1 MLNLGKV
8 KNYLKVDYADDDAII
23 ETYIIATKKFLKTLC
38 LCEKNE
44 FEEDK
49 QELAEI
55 YMLAMLSELYNS
67 RNLTVDKAEQRVRT
81 IMQSILNQLRY

>member
-1 MLNLGKV
+1 MLDLDKV
-8 KNYLKVDYADDDAII
+8 KNYLRVDYADDDAII
-23 ETYIIATKKFLKTLC
+23 ETYIIATEKFLKTLC
-38 LCEKNE
+38 EKDE

-55 YMLAMLSELYNS
+55 YMLAMINELYNS

>member
-1 MLNLGKV
+1 MLNLNKV
-8 KNYLKVDYADDDAII
+8 KNYLRVDFADDDAII
-23 ETYIIATKKFLKTLC
+23 ETYIIATEKFLKK

-55 YMLAMLSELYNS
+55 YMLAVINELYNS

>member
-1 MLNLGKV
+1 MLNLDKV
-8 KNYLKVDYADDDAII
+8 KNYLRVDYADDDAII
-23 ETYIIATKKFLKTLC
+23 ETYIIATEKFLKK

-55 YMLAMLSELYNS
+55 YMLAVINELYNS

>member
-1 MLNLGKV
+1 MLNLDKV
-8 KNYLKVDYADDDAII
+8 KNYLKVDFDDDDAII
-23 ETYIIATKKFLKTLC
+23 ETYIIATEKFLKTLC
-38 LCEKNE
+38 EKDE

>member
-1 MLNLGKV
+1 MLNLDKV
-8 KNYLKVDYADDDAII
+8 KNYLKVDYNDDDAII
-23 ETYIIATKKFLKTLC
+23 ETYIIAIEKFLKTLC
-38 LCEKNE
+38 EKDE

>member
-1 MLNLGKV
+1 MLNLDKV
-8 KNYLKVDYADDDAII
+8 KNYLKVDFDDDDIII
-23 ETYIIATKKFLKTLC
+23 ETYIIATEKFLKK

-44 FEEDK
+44 FVEDK

-55 YMLAMLSELYNS
+55 YMLAMINELYNS

>member
-1 MLNLGKV
+1 MLNLDKV
-8 KNYLKVDYADDDAII
+8 KNYLKVDFNDDDVII
-23 ETYIIATKKFLKTLC
+23 ETYINATEKFIKTLC
-38 LCEKNE
+38 EKDE

-55 YMLAMLSELYNS
+55 YMLAVISELYNS

-81 IMQSILNQLRY
+81 IMQSLLNQLRY

>member
-1 MLNLGKV
+1 MLNLDKV
-8 KNYLKVDYADDDAII
+8 KNYLRVDYADDDAII
-23 ETYIIATKKFLKTLC
+23 ETYIIATEKFLKK

-55 YMLAMLSELYNS
+55 YMLAVINELYNS
-67 RNLTVDKAEQRVRT
+67 SNLTVDKAEQRVRT

>member
-1 MLNLGKV
+1 MLYLDKV
-8 KNYLKVDYADDDAII
+8 KNYLKVDFDDDDAII
-23 ETYIIATKKFLKTLC
+23 ETYIIATEKFLKK

-55 YMLAMLSELYNS
+55 YMLAVINELYNS

>member
-1 MLNLGKV
+1 MLNLDKV
-8 KNYLKVDYADDDAII
+8 KNYLKVDFDDDDIII
-23 ETYIIATKKFLKTLC
+23 ETYIIATEKFLKQ
-38 LCEKNE
+38 LCEINE

-49 QELAEI
+49 HELAEI

>member
-1 MLNLGKV
+1 MLNLDKV
-8 KNYLKVDYADDDAII
+8 KNYLKVDFDDDDIII
-23 ETYIIATKKFLKTLC
+23 ETYIIATEKFLKK

-55 YMLAMLSELYNS
+55 YMLAVINELYNS

>member
-1 MLNLGKV
+1 MLYLDKV
-8 KNYLKVDYADDDAII
+8 KNYLRVDYADDDAII
-23 ETYIIATKKFLKTLC
+23 ETYIIATEKFLKTLC
-38 LCEKNE
+38 EKDE

-55 YMLAMLSELYNS
+55 YMLAVINELYNS

>member
-1 MLNLGKV
+1 MLNLDKV
-8 KNYLKVDYADDDAII
+8 KNYLKVDFDDDDIII
-23 ETYIIATKKFLKTLC
+23 ETYIIATEKFLKK

-55 YMLAMLSELYNS
+55 YMLAMINELYNS

-81 IMQSILNQLRY
+81 IMQSLLNQLRY

>member
-1 MLNLGKV
+1 MLYLDKV
-8 KNYLKVDYADDDAII
+8 KNYLKVDFDDDDAII
-23 ETYIIATKKFLKTLC
+23 ETYIIATEKFLKK

-55 YMLAMLSELYNS
+55 YMLAMINELYNS

>member
-1 MLNLGKV
+1 MLDLDKV
-8 KNYLKVDYADDDAII
+8 KNYLRVDYADDDAII
-23 ETYIIATKKFLKTLC
+23 ETYIIATEKFLKK

-55 YMLAMLSELYNS
+55 YMLAVINELYNS

>member
-1 MLNLGKV
+1 MLNLDKV
-8 KNYLKVDYADDDAII
+8 KNYLKVDFDDDYIII
-23 ETYIIATKKFLKTLC
+23 ETYIIATEKFLKK

-55 YMLAMLSELYNS
+55 YMLAVINELYNS

>member
-1 MLNLGKV
+1 MLNLDKV

-23 ETYIIATKKFLKTLC
+23 ETYIIATEKFLKK

-55 YMLAMLSELYNS
+55 YMLAMINELYNS

-81 IMQSILNQLRY
+81 IMQSLLNQLRY

>member
-1 MLNLGKV
+1 MLYLDKV
-8 KNYLKVDYADDDAII
+8 KNYLKVDFNDDDVII
-23 ETYIIATKKFLKTLC
+23 ETYIIATEKFLKTLC
-38 LCEKNE
+38 EKDE

-55 YMLAMLSELYNS
+55 YMLAVISELYNS
-67 RNLTVDKAEQRVRT
+67 RNLTVDKAEKRVRT

>member
-1 MLNLGKV
+1 MLNLDKV
-8 KNYLKVDYADDDAII
+8 KNYLKVDYTDDDVII
-23 ETYIIATKKFLKTLC
+23 ETYIIATEKFLKTLC
-38 LCEKNE
+38 EKDE

-55 YMLAMLSELYNS
+55 YMLAMLNELYNS

>member
-1 MLNLGKV
+1 MLDLDKV
-8 KNYLKVDYADDDAII
+8 KNYLRVDYADDDAII
-23 ETYIIATKKFLKTLC
+23 ETYIIATEKFLKK

-55 YMLAMLSELYNS
+55 YMLAMINELYNS

>member
-1 MLNLGKV
+1 MLNLNKV
-8 KNYLKVDYADDDAII
+8 KNYLRVDYNDDDAII
-23 ETYIIATKKFLKTLC
+23 ETYIIATEKFLKK

-44 FEEDK
+44 FKEDK

-55 YMLAMLSELYNS
+55 YMLAMINELYNS

>member
-1 MLNLGKV
+1 MLYLDKV
-8 KNYLKVDYADDDAII
+8 KNYLKVDFDDDDIII
-23 ETYIIATKKFLKTLC
+23 ETYIIATEKFLKQ

-55 YMLAMLSELYNS
+55 YMLAVINELYNS

-81 IMQSILNQLRY
+81 IMQSLLNQLRY

>member
-1 MLNLGKV
+1 MLNLDKV
-8 KNYLKVDYADDDAII
+8 KNYLKVDFDDDDIII
-23 ETYIIATKKFLKTLC
+23 ETYIIATEKFLKK

-55 YMLAMLSELYNS
+55 YMLAMINELYNS

>member
-1 MLNLGKV
+1 MLNLDKV
-8 KNYLKVDYADDDAII
+8 KNYLKVDFDDDDIII
-23 ETYIIATKKFLKTLC
+23 ETYIIATEKFLKTLC
-38 LCEKNE
+38 EKDE

-55 YMLAMLSELYNS
+55 YMLAVINELYNS

>member
-1 MLNLGKV
+1 MLNLDKV
-8 KNYLKVDYADDDAII
+8 KNYLRVDYADDDAII
-23 ETYIIATKKFLKTLC
+23 ETYIIATEKFLKTLC
-38 LCEKNE
+38 EKDE

-55 YMLAMLSELYNS
+55 YMLAVINELYNS

>member
-23 ETYIIATKKFLKTLC
+23 ETYIIATEKFLKTLC
-38 LCEKNE
+38 EKDE

-55 YMLAMLSELYNS
+55 YMLAVISELYNS

>member
-1 MLNLGKV
+1 MLNLDKV
-8 KNYLKVDYADDDAII
+8 KNYLKVDFDDDDIII
-23 ETYIIATKKFLKTLC
+23 ETYIIATEKFLKK

-55 YMLAMLSELYNS
+55 YMLAMLNELYNS

>member
-1 MLNLGKV
+1 MLNLDKV
-8 KNYLKVDYADDDAII
+8 KNYLKVDFEDDDAII
-23 ETYIIATKKFLKTLC
+23 ETYIIATEKFLKTLC
-38 LCEKNE
+38 EKDE

-55 YMLAMLSELYNS
+55 YMLAVISELYNS

-81 IMQSILNQLRY
+81 IMQSLLNQLRY

>member
-1 MLNLGKV
+1 MLNLDKV
-8 KNYLKVDYADDDAII
+8 KNYLKVDFDDDDIII
-23 ETYIIATKKFLKTLC
+23 ETYIIATEKFLKK

-55 YMLAMLSELYNS
+55 YMLAVINELYNS

-81 IMQSILNQLRY
+81 IMQSLLNQLRY

>member
-1 MLNLGKV
+1 MLNLNKV
-8 KNYLKVDYADDDAII
+8 KNYLKVDFDDDDIII
-23 ETYIIATKKFLKTLC
+23 ETYIIATEKFLKK

-44 FEEDK
+44 FKEDK

-55 YMLAMLSELYNS
+55 YMLAMISELYNS

>member
-1 MLNLGKV
+1 MLNLDKV

-23 ETYIIATKKFLKTLC
+23 ETYIIATEKFLKTLC
-38 LCEKNE
+38 VRDE

-55 YMLAMLSELYNS
+55 YMLAMINELYNS

-81 IMQSILNQLRY
+81 IMQSVLNQLRY

>member
-1 MLNLGKV
+1 MLNLDKV
-8 KNYLKVDYADDDAII
+8 KNYLKVDFDDDDAII
-23 ETYIIATKKFLKTLC
+23 ETYIIATEKFLKK

-55 YMLAMLSELYNS
+55 YMLAMINELYNS

-81 IMQSILNQLRY
+81 IMQSVLNQLRY

>member
-1 MLNLGKV
+1 MLNLDKV
-8 KNYLKVDYADDDAII
+8 KNYLKVDYTDDDVII
-23 ETYIIATKKFLKTLC
+23 ETYIIATEKFLKK

-55 YMLAMLSELYNS
+55 YMLAMINELYNS

>member
-1 MLNLGKV
+1 MLNLDKV
-8 KNYLKVDYADDDAII
+8 KNYLKVDFDDDDAII
-23 ETYIIATKKFLKTLC
+23 ETYIIATEKFLKTLC
-38 LCEKNE
+38 EKDE

-55 YMLAMLSELYNS
+55 YMLAMISELYNS
-67 RNLTVDKAEQRVRT
+67 RNLTVDKAEKRVRT

>member
-1 MLNLGKV
+1 MLYLDKV
-8 KNYLKVDYADDDAII
+8 KNYLKVDYTDDDVII
-23 ETYIIATKKFLKTLC
+23 ETYIIATEKFLKTLC
-38 LCEKNE
+38 EKDE

>member
-1 MLNLGKV
+1 MLYLDKV
-8 KNYLKVDYADDDAII
+8 KNYLKVDYNDDDAII
-23 ETYIIATKKFLKTLC
+23 ETYIIATEKFLKTLC
-38 LCEKNE
+38 EKDE

-55 YMLAMLSELYNS
+55 YMLAVINELYNS

>member
-1 MLNLGKV
+1 MLYLDKV
-8 KNYLKVDYADDDAII
+8 KNYLKVDYNDDDAII
-23 ETYIIATKKFLKTLC
+23 ETYIIATEKFLKT

-55 YMLAMLSELYNS
+55 YMLAMISELYNS
-67 RNLTVDKAEQRVRT
+67 RNLTVDKVEQRVRT
-81 IMQSILNQLRY
+81 IMQSVLNQLRY

>member
-1 MLNLGKV
+1 MLNLDKV

-23 ETYIIATKKFLKTLC
+23 ETYIIATEKFLKK

-55 YMLAMLSELYNS
+55 YMLAVINELYNS

>member
-1 MLNLGKV
+1 MLDLDKV
-8 KNYLKVDYADDDAII
+8 KNYLRVDYADDDAIM
-23 ETYIIATKKFLKTLC
+23 ETYIIATEKFLKK

-55 YMLAMLSELYNS
+55 YMLAMINELYNS

-81 IMQSILNQLRY
+81 IMQSLLNQLRY